1 MLAHLCRVRLMSLVL
16 DGITC
21 PCCGKPA
28 RNRGVCKATYAMAR
42 RMVRAGK
49 VTWQELERRG
59 VVLESRQ
66 GQHRY
71 SAAGKRRQYLEMG
84 CEQ

>member
-1 MLAHLCRVRLMSLVL
+1 MSEKGPPAHSAGFMLDAV
-16 DGITC
+16 TC

-49 VTWQELERRG
+49 TTWQELERRG
-59 VVLESRQ
+59 VVLQSRQ
-66 GQHRY
+66 GQHKF
-71 SAAGKRRQYLEMG
+71 SMAERRREYLG
-84 CEQ
+84 LSL

>member
-1 MLAHLCRVRLMSLVL
+1 ML

-21 PCCGKPA
+21 PCCGAPA
-28 RNRGVCKATYAMAR
+28 KNRGVCKATYAMAR

-49 VTWQELERRG
+49 TNWQELERRG

-66 GQHRY
+66 GQHGW
-71 SAAGKRRQYLEMG
+71 STAVKRREYLSQVYED
-84 CEQ
+84 